1 MDDITDVSGVSAGLF
16 IIGILFIL
24 LVGGC
29 ISLGVLRFFQQR
41 NKQGVLYL
49 AGGVVSFV
57 VMVLVV
63 NRWFA

>member
-1 MDDITDVSGVSAGLF
+1 VDDLTDVSGVSAGLF
-16 IIGILFIL
+16 IVGIVFIL

-41 NKQGVLYL
+41 SRQGILYL
-49 AGGVVSFV
+49 AGGVASFV

>member
-1 MDDITDVSGVSAGLF
+1 MDDLTDVSGVSAGLF
-16 IIGILFIL
+16 IVGIVFIL

-29 ISLGVLRFFQQR
+29 LSIGVLRFFQQR
-41 NKQGVLYL
+41 KKQGVLYM
-49 AGGVVSFV
+49 AASVVSFV